1 MYQNDR
7 YINFIHILSETSVIY
22 VLGENTFI
30 SYSTKLVSN
39 KVGQVRLIS
48 WPCIRC
54 TLVEMGGMMD
64 LEDSALLK
72 NLSSVDNLTNH
83 LSLQCSSWGL
93 VTAHHVGC
101 ESHIVPKD

>member
-1 MYQNDR
+1 MDGWMDGRESRVKDCLQQSKMTQQMTIYHNDR
-7 YINFIHILSETSVIY
+7 YINFIHILNEINVIY

-48 WPCIRC
+48 WPN

-64 LEDSALLK
+64 LVDSALLK
-72 NLSSVDNLTNH
+72 NLSSVDNLT
-83 LSLQCSSWGL
+83 
-93 VTAHHVGC
+93 
-101 ESHIVPKD
+101 I